1 MIVVGIDPHKKTH
14 TAVAVDLAGKQL
26 AEFTFQARIKGF
38 EKLLVWARRID
49 EERLFAV
56 EDVRHVS
63 ASFERFLIAH
73 GEAGVRVPPK
83 LMAGARESAR
93 TPGKS
98 DPIDALAVAR
108 AALREPDLPRIGLE
122 GAELD
127 LRLLVDHRED
137 LITQRT
143 GIQQRLRWHLHDLD
157 AAFEVPARRLDV
169 AVQLQRVDRKLARM
183 EKTTRMRIARRLVA
197 QCKQLSVE
205 VDALEKE
212 ITAIVRQMAPELLAI
227 PGCGALTAAK
237 LLGEIGDVSRFASDA
252 KLAVHAGV
260 APLPASSGIASR
272 YRLNRRGNRQ
282 LNVAFHRIAITQ
294 GRIHEPARNYLAR
307 KQAEGKSRL
316 EALRCLKRFIAR
328 EVFKALTQRQ
338 LNVESGLTAA
348 VA

>member
-14 TAVAVDLAGKQL
+14 TAVAVDTAGKQL
-26 AEFTFQARIKGF
+26 DELTFSARAKGF
-38 EKLLVWARRID
+38 EKLLVWARRLD
-49 EERLFAV
+49 DERLFAV
-56 EDVRHVS
+56 EDCRHVS
-63 ASFERFLIAH
+63 SSFERFLVAH

-83 LMAGARESAR
+83 LMAGARDSAR

-108 AALREPDLPRIGLE
+108 AALREPDLPKIGLE
-122 GAELD
+122 GPELD

-137 LITQRT
+137 LVVQRT
-143 GIQQRLRWHLHDLD
+143 QVQQRLRWHLHDLD
-157 AAFEVPARRLDV
+157 AALEVPARRLDV
-169 AVQLQRVDRKLARM
+169 ALQLQRVDRKLARM
-183 EKTTRMRIARRLVA
+183 DKTTRVRIARRLAA
-197 QCKQLSVE
+197 QCKQLTAE
-205 VDALEKE
+205 IDALEKE
-212 ITAIVRQMAPELLAI
+212 ISTIVRQMAPELLAI

-237 LLGEIGDVSRFASDA
+237 LLGEIGDVARFSSDA

-260 APLPASSGIASR
+260 APLPASSGNSTR

-294 GRIHEPARNYLAR
+294 GRIYKPARTYLAR
-307 KQAEGKSRL
+307 KQAEGKSRI

-338 LNVESGLTAA
+338 LNVESGLTAV